1 MRCGLAL
8 RVLRNSFLDRLL
20 VPYLDEASN
29 DEDALRIKDVLRDR
43 KILLGEEFNLEE
55 HVEADE

>member
-8 RVLRNSFLDRLL
+8 RVLWNSFLDRLL

-29 DEDALRIKDVLRDR
+29 YEDALRIKDVLRDR